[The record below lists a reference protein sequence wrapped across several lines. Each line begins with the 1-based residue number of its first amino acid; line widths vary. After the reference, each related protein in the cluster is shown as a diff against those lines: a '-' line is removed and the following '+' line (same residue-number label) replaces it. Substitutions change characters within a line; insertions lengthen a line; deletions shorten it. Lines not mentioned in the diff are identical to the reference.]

1 MDFMERLYIE
11 KMFNFVRMKKKL
23 TLFLDEP
30 LIDKMKSLAQ
40 IKGTSI
46 SLMVEQIFVQQP
58 ITLDS
63 SPLEKPN
70 LEEDPFIT
78 KFGGLLKQ
86 YNQCS
91 DAELKSMSMEMR
103 LTRYAV

>member
-46 SLMVEQIFVQQP
+46 SLLVEQI
-58 ITLDS
+58 LS
-63 SPLEKPN
+63 N
-70 LEEDPFIT
+70 
-78 KFGGLLKQ
+78 
-86 YNQCS
+86 NQ
-91 DAELKSMSMEMR
+91 
-103 LTRYAV
+103 

>member
-1 MDFMERLYIE
+1 MERLYVA
-11 KMFNFVRMKKKL
+11 KMFKFVRMNKKL

-30 LIDKMKSLAQ
+30 LIAKMKSLAQ
-40 IKGTSI
+40 TKGTSI
-46 SLMVEQIFVQQP
+46 SLLVEQIFVEQP

-63 SPLEKPN
+63 STPKNPD

-86 YNQCS
+86 YNQYS

-103 LTRYAV
+103 LTRHAV